1 MDKDYPPSRSVGYNA
16 MKLSQGV
23 EWALH
28 CTLMLAQ
35 AEEGT
40 VAPRRTLAGFFDLPE
55 AYLAKHLKSLVQAG
69 ILTATSGP
77 RGGFRLARPATR
89 ITVLDVVEAIEG
101 TAPPFICAEIRQ
113 RGACAVPAEKCT
125 APCPVARV
133 MHDAER
139 AWRQSLRSVTLAAL
153 SDQLPNTSRDRTRAW
168 IKDPATPLPPYPIGT
183 H

>member
-1 MDKDYPPSRSVGYNA
+1 

-35 AEEGT
+35 AEDGT
-40 VAPRRTLAGFFDLPE
+40 VAPRRTLAGFYDLPE

-77 RGGFRLARPATR
+77 RGGFRLAQPATR

-101 TAPPFICAEIRQ
+101 KAPLFTCAEIRQ
-113 RGACAVPAEKCT
+113 RGACAVPREKCT
-125 APCPVARV
+125 TPCLVARV
-133 MHDAER
+133 MHDAEH
-139 AWRQSLRSVTLAAL
+139 AWRESLRAVTLAELAG
-153 SDQLPNTSRDRTRAW
+153 QLPGIAVARTRAW
-168 IKDPATPLPPYPIGT
+168 INDPATPLPPYPPN
-183 H
+183 